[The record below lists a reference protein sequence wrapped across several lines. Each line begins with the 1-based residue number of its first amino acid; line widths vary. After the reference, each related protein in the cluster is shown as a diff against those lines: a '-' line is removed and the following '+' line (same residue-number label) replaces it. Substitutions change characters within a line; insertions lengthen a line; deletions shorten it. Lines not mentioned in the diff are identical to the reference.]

1 MANTQYDEFIRIR
14 ITELRIAKNISEHKM
29 SLDLDKSGSYI
40 RGITSGAAL
49 PSLRELFNIISY
61 FDMTPAEFFKE
72 IYDEGEE
79 ESEMSE
85 KIKSPDNWDGEL
97 KIYNLEDRL
106 AVSTILIKNGYD
118 VGQHQRKKDQN
129 SKALDYFLHFTA
141 VNGNTASK

>member
-1 MANTQYDEFIRIR
+1 MRKEIEVIKKHRKKIGLMQAELADKAGIGRSTLAQYEAGDRNPKKDALEK
-14 ITELRIAKNISEHKM
+14 IAQ
-29 SLDLDKSGSYI
+29 
-40 RGITSGAAL
+40 AL
-49 PSLRELFNIISY
+49 
-61 FDMTPAEFFKE
+61 DMTPAEFFKE

-118 VGQHQRKKDQN
+118 VGQHQRKKDPN

-141 VNGNTASK
+141 VDGNTASK

>member
-1 MANTQYDEFIRIR
+1 MRTFGQVIRERRKSMCMTQAELATKMGVTPQTISQYERGLKNPKHKTIEKYAKALGCTPDEIY
-14 ITELRIAKNISEHKM
+14 SEMYIESEGKSKM
-29 SLDLDKSGSYI
+29 S
-40 RGITSGAAL
+40 
-49 PSLRELFNIISY
+49 E
-61 FDMTPAEFFKE
+61 
-72 IYDEGEE
+72 
-79 ESEMSE
+79 EMSL
-85 KIKSPDNWDGEL
+85 PNNWDGEL

>member
-1 MANTQYDEFIRIR
+1 MRKEIEVIKKHRKKIGLTQA
-14 ITELRIAKNISEHKM
+14 ELADKGGIGRSTLAQYEAGDRNPKRDALEKIAQ
-29 SLDLDKSGSYI
+29 
-40 RGITSGAAL
+40 AL
-49 PSLRELFNIISY
+49 
-61 FDMTPAEFFKE
+61 DMTPAEFFNE
-72 IYDEGEE
+72 VYDEGEDESKMPE
-79 ESEMSE
+79 E
-85 KIKSPDNWDGEL
+85 IKTLDKWDGEL

>member
-1 MANTQYDEFIRIR
+1 MRKEIEVIKKHRKKIGLTQA
-14 ITELRIAKNISEHKM
+14 ELADKAGIGRSTLAQYEAGDRNPKKDALEKIAQ
-29 SLDLDKSGSYI
+29 
-40 RGITSGAAL
+40 AL
-49 PSLRELFNIISY
+49 
-61 FDMTPAEFFKE
+61 DMTPAEFFKE

-79 ESEMSE
+79 ESKMSE

-106 AVSTILIKNGYD
+106 TVSTILIKNGYD

-141 VNGNTASK
+141 VDGNTASK

>member
-1 MANTQYDEFIRIR
+1 MRKEIEVIKKHRKKIGLTQA
-14 ITELRIAKNISEHKM
+14 ELADKAGIGRSTLAQYEAGDRNPKTDALEKIAQ
-29 SLDLDKSGSYI
+29 
-40 RGITSGAAL
+40 AL
-49 PSLRELFNIISY
+49 
-61 FDMTPAEFFKE
+61 DMTPAEFFKE

-118 VGQHQRKKDQN
+118 VGQHQRKKDPN

-141 VNGNTASK
+141 VDGNTASK

>member
-1 MANTQYDEFIRIR
+1 MRKEIEVIKKHRKKIGLTQA
-14 ITELRIAKNISEHKM
+14 ELADKAGIGRSTLAQYEAGDRNPKKDALEKIAQ
-29 SLDLDKSGSYI
+29 
-40 RGITSGAAL
+40 AL
-49 PSLRELFNIISY
+49 
-61 FDMTPAEFFKE
+61 DMTPAEFFKE

-85 KIKSPDNWDGEL
+85 IIKSPDNWDGEL

-118 VGQHQRKKDQN
+118 VGQHQRKKDPN

-141 VNGNTASK
+141 VDGNTASK

>member
-1 MANTQYDEFIRIR
+1 
-14 ITELRIAKNISEHKM
+14 
-29 SLDLDKSGSYI
+29 
-40 RGITSGAAL
+40 
-49 PSLRELFNIISY
+49 
-61 FDMTPAEFFKE
+61 MTPAEFFNE
-72 IYDEGEE
+72 VYDEGEDESKMPE
-79 ESEMSE
+79 E
-85 KIKSPDNWDGEL
+85 IKTLDKWDGEL

>member
-1 MANTQYDEFIRIR
+1 MRKEIEVIKKHRKKIGLTQA
-14 ITELRIAKNISEHKM
+14 ELADKAGIGRSTLAQYEAGDRNPKKDALEKIAQ
-29 SLDLDKSGSYI
+29 
-40 RGITSGAAL
+40 AL
-49 PSLRELFNIISY
+49 
-61 FDMTPAEFFKE
+61 DMTPAEFFKE

-118 VGQHQRKKDQN
+118 VGQHQRKKDPN

-141 VNGNTASK
+141 VDGNTASK

>member
-1 MANTQYDEFIRIR
+1 MRKEIEVIKKHRKKIGLTQA
-14 ITELRIAKNISEHKM
+14 ELADKAGIGRSTLAQYEAGDRNPKREALEKIAQAI
-29 SLDLDKSGSYI
+29 
-40 RGITSGAAL
+40 
-49 PSLRELFNIISY
+49 
-61 FDMTPAEFFKE
+61 DMTPAEFFNE
-72 IYDEGEE
+72 VYDEGEDESKMPE
-79 ESEMSE
+79 E
-85 KIKSPDNWDGEL
+85 IKTLDKWDGEL

>member
-1 MANTQYDEFIRIR
+1 MRKEIEVIKKHRKKIGLTQA
-14 ITELRIAKNISEHKM
+14 ELADKAGIGRSTLAQYEAGDRNPKKDAIEKIAQ
-29 SLDLDKSGSYI
+29 
-40 RGITSGAAL
+40 AL
-49 PSLRELFNIISY
+49 
-61 FDMTPAEFFKE
+61 DMTPAEFFKE

-118 VGQHQRKKDQN
+118 VGQHQRKKDPN

-141 VNGNTASK
+141 VDGNTASK

>member
-1 MANTQYDEFIRIR
+1 MRKEIEVIKKHRKKIGLTQA
-14 ITELRIAKNISEHKM
+14 ELADKAGIGRSTLAQYEAGDRTPKRDALEKIAQ
-29 SLDLDKSGSYI
+29 
-40 RGITSGAAL
+40 AL
-49 PSLRELFNIISY
+49 
-61 FDMTPAEFFKE
+61 DMTPAEFFNE
-72 IYDEGEE
+72 VYDEGEDESKMPE
-79 ESEMSE
+79 E
-85 KIKSPDNWDGEL
+85 IKTLDKWDGEL

>member
-1 MANTQYDEFIRIR
+1 MRKEIEVIKKHRKKIGLTQA
-14 ITELRIAKNISEHKM
+14 ELADKAGIGRSTLAQYEAGDRNPKKDALEKIAQ
-29 SLDLDKSGSYI
+29 
-40 RGITSGAAL
+40 AL
-49 PSLRELFNIISY
+49 
-61 FDMTPAEFFKE
+61 DMTPAEFFKE

-79 ESEMSE
+79 ESKMSE

-118 VGQHQRKKDQN
+118 VGQHQRKKDPN

-141 VNGNTASK
+141 VDGNTASK

>member
-1 MANTQYDEFIRIR
+1 MRKEIEVIKKHRKKIGLMQAELADKAGIGRSTLAQYEAGDRNPKREAL
-14 ITELRIAKNISEHKM
+14 EKIAQAI
-29 SLDLDKSGSYI
+29 
-40 RGITSGAAL
+40 
-49 PSLRELFNIISY
+49 
-61 FDMTPAEFFKE
+61 DMTPAEFFKE
-72 IYDEGEE
+72 IYDGSED

-85 KIKSPDNWDGEL
+85 EVKSLDNWDGEL

>member
-1 MANTQYDEFIRIR
+1 MRKEIEVIKKHRKKIGLTQA
-14 ITELRIAKNISEHKM
+14 ELADKAGIGRSTLAQYEAGDRNPKREALEKIAQAI
-29 SLDLDKSGSYI
+29 
-40 RGITSGAAL
+40 
-49 PSLRELFNIISY
+49 
-61 FDMTPAEFFKE
+61 DMTPAEFFKE
-72 IYDEGEE
+72 IYDRSED

-85 KIKSPDNWDGEL
+85 EVKSLDNWDGEL

>member
-1 MANTQYDEFIRIR
+1 MRKEIEVIKKHRKKIGLTQA
-14 ITELRIAKNISEHKM
+14 ELADKVGIGRSTLAQYEAGDRNPKKDALEKIAQ
-29 SLDLDKSGSYI
+29 
-40 RGITSGAAL
+40 AL
-49 PSLRELFNIISY
+49 
-61 FDMTPAEFFKE
+61 DMTPAEFFKE

-118 VGQHQRKKDQN
+118 VGQHQRKKDPN

-141 VNGNTASK
+141 VDGNTASK

>member
-1 MANTQYDEFIRIR
+1 MRKEIEVIKKHRKKIGLTQA
-14 ITELRIAKNISEHKM
+14 ELADKAGIGRSTLAQYEAGDRNPKKDALEKIAQ
-29 SLDLDKSGSYI
+29 
-40 RGITSGAAL
+40 AL
-49 PSLRELFNIISY
+49 
-61 FDMTPAEFFKE
+61 DMTPAEFFKE

-118 VGQHQRKKDQN
+118 VGQHQRKKDPN

-141 VNGNTASK
+141 VGGNTASK

>member
-1 MANTQYDEFIRIR
+1 MRKEIEVIKKHRKKIGLTQA
-14 ITELRIAKNISEHKM
+14 ELADKAGIGRSTLAQYEAGDRNPKRDALEKIAQ
-29 SLDLDKSGSYI
+29 
-40 RGITSGAAL
+40 AL
-49 PSLRELFNIISY
+49 
-61 FDMTPAEFFKE
+61 DMTPAEFFNE
-72 IYDEGEE
+72 VYDEGEDESKMPE
-79 ESEMSE
+79 E
-85 KIKSPDNWDGEL
+85 IKTLDKWDGEL

>member
-1 MANTQYDEFIRIR
+1 MRKEIEVIKKHRKKIGLTQA
-14 ITELRIAKNISEHKM
+14 ELADKAGIGRSTLAQYEAGDRNPKKDALEKIAQ
-29 SLDLDKSGSYI
+29 
-40 RGITSGAAL
+40 AL
-49 PSLRELFNIISY
+49 
-61 FDMTPAEFFKE
+61 DMTPAEFFKE

-118 VGQHQRKKDQN
+118 VGQHQRKKDLN

-141 VNGNTASK
+141 VDGNTASK